1 MSQLPDKTWQAR
13 YPLQKV
19 LAESAETATYRVQ
32 GPDGTPCILKELRVA
47 HLSDWKRLELFEREA
62 QTLKHLQHPDLPR
75 LLDFFK
81 DADETH
87 ICLVLEEMPGRSLL
101 EWLQSGW
108 RPHEA
113 EAIDIARQVLKLLH
127 HLHQHHPPIIHRD
140 LKPSNI
146 LREDNGHL
154 SLIDL
159 GAAQHLLHPEGGRT
173 VVGTFG
179 YMAPEQ
185 FSGHAG
191 PGSDLYALGASLVHL
206 LSGRSPAE
214 LPLEGM
220 RLNFEPYLRVS
231 PELSHWLR
239 RMLDP
244 DPQQR
249 FGSATAALQAL
260 ENPQQPPFPP
270 PSEAPLTSRVKKPWM
285 ITTGLGCGLLLL
297 GGIYMA
303 RSGPPDSLRH
313 PPPPPQAAAAACFT
327 QPLLHTPP
335 ERGPQA
341 EAFRADFTRR
351 FPLPATAQK
360 LSVPQLS
367 TLDELST
374 LWRCQPQRSGDD
386 LAFFKA
392 AHQLVLHSPGN
403 DEAVANAIS
412 LMSSSLNSYPQR
424 KALLAFGVEHYAD
437 VVSTRSWEEP
447 GTTAAWLV
455 LHYSEQL
462 NRQREYP
469 EAIKVLSHLL
479 NTRSS
484 EINDHM
490 LQLLSHE
497 YALALWKAGETE
509 QALKVLDTALTQYKQ
524 GDWQAKLQKLRDQIS
539 A

>member
-13 YPLQKV
+13 YPLQQV

-62 QTLKHLQHPDLPR
+62 QTLKHLNHPDLPR

-81 DADETH
+81 DADESH
-87 ICLVLEEMPGRSLL
+87 ICLVLEDMPGRSLL
-101 EWLQSGW
+101 EWLQDGW
-108 RPHEA
+108 RPNEA
-113 EAIDIARQVLKLLH
+113 EAQDIARQVLVLLQY
-127 HLHQHHPPIIHRD
+127 LHQHHPPIIHRD

-146 LREDNGHL
+146 LREANGHL

-185 FSGHAG
+185 FSGQAT
-191 PGSDLYALGASLVHL
+191 PASDLYALGASLVHL

-214 LPLEGM
+214 LPMNGM
-220 RLNFEPYLRVS
+220 RLNFSPYILVS
-231 PELSHWLR
+231 PALSHWLSR
-239 RMLDP
+239 LLDP
-244 DPQQR
+244 DPQRR
-249 FGSATAALQAL
+249 FRSAAEALHALDHPQAPPAPAL
-260 ENPQQPPFPP
+260 ET
-270 PSEAPLTSRVKKPWM
+270 PLKHRAKKPWLVG
-285 ITTGLGCGLLLL
+285 TGLGCLLLL
-297 GGIYMA
+297 MGGMYMA
-303 RSGPPDSLRH
+303 RSGPPDAVRH
-313 PPPPPQAAAAACFT
+313 PPVPPQAAAPTCFT

-335 ERGPQA
+335 DAGAQA
-341 EAFRADFTRR
+341 DAFRADFERR
-351 FPLPATAQK
+351 FPLPANAQK
-360 LSVPQLS
+360 LSVPQIS

-392 AHQLVLHSPGN
+392 AYQFVLHSPGN

-412 LMSSSLNSYPQR
+412 LMASSLNSYPQR
-424 KALLAFGVEHYAD
+424 KELLAFGVEHYAD

-455 LHYSEQL
+455 LRYSEQL
-462 NRQREYP
+462 NKHREYP
-469 EAIKVLSHLL
+469 ESIKVLGSLL
-479 NTRSS
+479 NSRSS

-497 YALALWKAGETE
+497 YALALWKTGDTA
-509 QALKVLDTALTQYKQ
+509 QALKVLDTALSQYKQ

>member
-13 YPLQKV
+13 YPLQTV

-32 GPDGTPCILKELRVA
+32 GPDGNSCILKELRVA

-62 QTLKHLQHPDLPR
+62 QTLKHLKHPDLPR

-87 ICLVLEEMPGRSLL
+87 ICLVLEDMPGRSLL
-101 EWLQSGW
+101 EWLQEGW
-108 RPHEA
+108 RPRES
-113 EAIDIARQVLKLLH
+113 EVVDIARQVLVLLQ

-185 FSGHAG
+185 FSGQAS

-214 LPLEGM
+214 LPMNGM
-220 RLNFEPYLRVS
+220 RLNFSPYVMVS
-231 PELSHWLR
+231 PTLSHWLS

-249 FGSATAALQAL
+249 FSSAAEALHAL
-260 ENPQQPPFPP
+260 EHPQQPPVPQ
-270 PSEAPLTSRVKKPWM
+270 PSEAPLKQRVKKPWL
-285 ITTGLGCGLLLL
+285 ISTGIGCVLLLL

-303 RSGPPDSLRH
+303 RSGPPDTVRQ
-313 PPPPPQAAAAACFT
+313 PPTTPQAAAPACFT

-335 ERGPQA
+335 ESGAQA
-341 EAFRADFTRR
+341 DAFRADFAQR
-351 FPLPATAQK
+351 FPLPANAQK
-360 LSVPQLS
+360 LSVPQIS

-392 AHQLVLHSPGN
+392 AHQFILHSPGN

-424 KALLAFGVEHYAD
+424 KDLLAFGVEHYAD

-455 LHYSEQL
+455 LRYSEQL
-462 NRQREYP
+462 NKHRDYP
-469 EAIKVLSHLL
+469 EAIRVLGDLL

-497 YALALWKAGETE
+497 YALALWKTGDTD
-509 QALKVLDTALTQYKQ
+509 QALKVLDTALNQYKQ
-524 GDWQAKLQKLRDQIS
+524 GDWQAKLQKLRDQINS
-539 A
+539 